1 MASDLDDSHHPGQPH
16 TWQWPTPALAPTPHP
31 REEEELKTLQSTGTR
46 GLSAFLPLRSVSFIA
61 RPENPSGS
69 RGPGE
74 KHTAPNRMHLVPSTH
89 RCLGCLERD
98 YGNNV
103 FILLSLLILLETN
116 QEFQGLSALPVKQG
130 ASLSTHQ
137 QPKHKDTPGAC
148 SLHTHESRATH
159 TQRDCTPG
167 ATPV

>member
-1 MASDLDDSHHPGQPH
+1 MATTQASHTPGNGLN
-16 TWQWPTPALAPTPHP
+16 TCSGAHP
-31 REEEELKTLQSTGTR
+31 REEEELKTLQLTGTR
-46 GLSAFLPLRSVSFIA
+46 EPSAFLPLHSVAFKARKGIA
-61 RPENPSGS
+61 RPENPPGSG
-69 RGPGE
+69 GPGE
-74 KHTAPNRMHLVPSTH
+74 KNTAPNRMHLVPSTH

-103 FILLSLLILLETN
+103 FILLSVLILLETN

-137 QPKHKDTPGAC
+137 QPKHKDTPRAC
-148 SLHTHESRATH
+148 SLHAHKSRATH
-159 TQRDCTPG
+159 TQRGCTPG